1 MKQFVVFVAAILAFN
16 SCQGQQ
22 PEGARGA
29 AFEFAKQLI
38 PPALKNPASAKF
50 EWESVEY
57 LRTVRM
63 PATDDHEAANIIIC
77 QGIVRATNSFN
88 AVVPSEW
95 SVCMH
100 HDDTGFTPI
109 LANLD
114 DKVVFRTDMA
124 NRLADLIIA
133 VQEKKAA
140 IARQREATVA
150 EERARQLRMTKAY
163 DAGKKVGAATAV
175 RMKWARIRV
184 PQSNVDRA
192 KRVAVEEAGFA
203 NAEELGEFTRGF
215 VEAVEAI
222 RKK

>member
-1 MKQFVVFVAAILAFN
+1 MKQFILVFAAILAFN
-16 SCQGQQ
+16 SCEGQQ

-38 PPALKNPASAKF
+38 SPTLKNPASAKF
-50 EWESVEY
+50 DWESVEY

-63 PATDDHEAANIIIC
+63 PATDDHEAANIVIC

-95 SVCMH
+95 TMCMH
-100 HDDTGFTPI
+100 HDGAGYALI

-124 NRLADLIIA
+124 NRLADLITA
-133 VQEKKAA
+133 GKEKKAA
-140 IARQREATVA
+140 DARQRAATVA
-150 EERARQLRMTKAY
+150 AEREKQLRMTKAY

-175 RMKWARIRV
+175 KMKWAKIRV
-184 PQSNVDRA
+184 PQANVDRV
-192 KRVAVEEAGFA
+192 KSVAVEEAGFA
-203 NAEELGEFTRGF
+203 NAEESGEFARGF
-215 VEAVEAI
+215 VEAAEAI